1 MRFIKGAVALLAV
14 GAVAFGGSIA
24 GTSYVLDSREQAELE
39 AQEEAQLARE
49 RSAIEPGVDD
59 SVEAAANAPEIR
71 DNIGSFTVRCQ
82 VHEGDEDGPL
92 MGFVLATIIKA
103 SIQHCIARRY
113 SSPASRRKAMGKSAI
128 AGHGRTTRQWV
139 RSMKMDGQSKTL
151 G

>member
-24 GTSYVLDSREQAELE
+24 GISYVLGSREQAELE

-49 RSAIEPGVDD
+49 HSAIEPGVDD

-71 DNIGSFTVRCQ
+71 DNIGSFSVRCQ

-92 MGFVLATIIKA
+92 MGFVFGNHHQSLDTALHSAEIFLSHVA
-103 SIQHCIARRY
+103 PEGNGEVSHCRTWEDY
-113 SSPASRRKAMGKSAI
+113 TSMGAFDE
-128 AGHGRTTRQWV
+128 HGRPV
-139 RSMKMDGQSKTL
+139 
-151 G
+151 